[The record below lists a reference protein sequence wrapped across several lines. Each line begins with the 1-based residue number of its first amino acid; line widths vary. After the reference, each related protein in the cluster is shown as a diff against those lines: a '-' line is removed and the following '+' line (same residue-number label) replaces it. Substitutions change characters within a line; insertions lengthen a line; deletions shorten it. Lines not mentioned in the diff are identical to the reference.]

1 MVLASFLVGQFLYFK
16 MTKQSYMSSIEFEE
30 PNLGINK
37 AKVTITATAFVDD
50 YPVPV
55 ELRIYGD
62 NNTGKVVDLKV
73 PATPLGRRIYNFFK
87 NEIFKSS
94 KQIRE
99 PTVSF
104 NNIFS
109 QWRLEPEE
117 IEKILTRAENFM
129 GQAWK
134 EAFKAE
140 KKK

>member
-1 MVLASFLVGQFLYFK
+1 
-16 MTKQSYMSSIEFEE
+16 MSSIEFEE

-104 NNIFS
+104 NNMFS